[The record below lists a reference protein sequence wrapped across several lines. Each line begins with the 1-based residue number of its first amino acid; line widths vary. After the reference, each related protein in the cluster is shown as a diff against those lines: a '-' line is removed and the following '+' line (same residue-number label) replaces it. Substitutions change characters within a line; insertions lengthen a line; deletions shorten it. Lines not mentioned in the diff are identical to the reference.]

1 MIGIPTKRAIDATNV
16 HKITMT
22 EIGVL
27 TIHVKRAEGLK
38 AMDLNGKSDPYVRVH
53 GLHQV
58 AETAVHPKTLDPN
71 FDETLELYGDKGG
84 FARRGSCCAS
94 STVTGARRTTRWA
107 R

>member
-1 MIGIPTKRAIDATNV
+1 
-16 HKITMT
+16 MT

-71 FDETLELYGDKGG
+71 SVLGDNYSLLGVLGKGSYGDVYHGVVSHGKHSRS
-84 FARRGSCCAS
+84 ADEK
-94 STVTGARRTTRWA
+94 
-107 R
+107 